1 MPLMSNPL
9 TAVQIMSRNG
19 KLLQQGLAV
28 VEHVDTTVSQT
39 NSTQGSLSFATTKLG
54 FLYLKV
60 KCLHNISH
68 I

>member
-28 VEHVDTTVSQT
+28 MELVDTTVSRT
-39 NSTQGSLSFATTKLG
+39 NSTQGSLNFATTKRE
-54 FLYLKV
+54 FWYRQV
-60 KCLHNISH
+60 RCY
-68 I
+68 